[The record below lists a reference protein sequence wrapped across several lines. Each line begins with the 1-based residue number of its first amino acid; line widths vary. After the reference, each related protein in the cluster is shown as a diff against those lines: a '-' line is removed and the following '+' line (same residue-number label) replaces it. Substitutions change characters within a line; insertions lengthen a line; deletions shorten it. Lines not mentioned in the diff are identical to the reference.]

1 MEKETK
7 DLATQETIQPERIVV
22 VDNSEFSAYLD
33 SAKFDHLWRVANVF
47 SRSDIVPDQYRGK
60 PENCMISLAMAVRVG
75 IDPMMM
81 MQNSYI
87 VHGRPGI
94 EAKLAIALINSSGTF
109 EGPLEYKYSGNG
121 MERAC
126 TAYATSKT
134 NGGVCEQTVTMK
146 IAQAEG
152 WYDKKGSKWKT
163 MPDLMLAYR
172 SAMFLARLYC
182 PEVLMGMQTA
192 EELHDV
198 GELSNAG
205 KKPAKSKK
213 KESTAIADK
222 FKKQESKPDETK
234 QDETPAE
241 QDEEQ
246 HKTPETWVEKLKAIV
261 EDKEYK
267 ESIQAILKEKRT
279 TPESLRTE
287 DEEVA
292 SIVYTK
298 IMEQKGFEEA
308 EINEL
313 IDEKEE
319 EYF

>member
-7 DLATQETIQPERIVV
+7 DLTIQENTQPERLVV

-47 SRSDIVPDQYRGK
+47 SRSDIVPEQYRGK

-81 MQNSYI
+81 LQNSYI

-94 EAKLAIALINSSGTF
+94 EAKLAIALINSSNTF
-109 EGPLEYKYSGNG
+109 TGPLQYKYADEG
-121 MERAC
+121 MKRSC
-126 TAYATSKT
+126 TAYATSKA
-134 NGGVCEQTVTMK
+134 NGEVCEQTVNIEMAK
-146 IAQAEG
+146 AEG

-163 MPDLMLAYR
+163 LPDLMLAYR

-182 PEVLMGMQTA
+182 PEVLMGMQTT

-198 GELSNAG
+198 GELSKAG
-205 KKPAKSKK
+205 KKPAKSKEQ
-213 KESTAIADK
+213 ESMAIADK
-222 FKKQESKPDETK
+222 FKKQESKPEETK

-246 HKTPETWVEKLKAIV
+246 HETPESWVEKLKAIV

-292 SIVYTK
+292 SLVYTM
-298 IMEQKGFEEA
+298 IIEQKGFETA
-308 EINEL
+308 EDKE
-313 IDEKEE
+313 EE